1 MKTLLT
7 ITTALL
13 LSLSL
18 FGSELTL
25 TSYNIRLDLA
35 SDGPNRWDKR
45 KQQLANQVK
54 TLAPDIL
61 GIQEGLPQQVD
72 YLEDALEGYTH
83 IGVGRDDGIRQGEFS
98 ALYYRPADTELLATD
113 TFWLSETPDQPSY
126 GWGAHYRRICTYGHF
141 RDRQSGST
149 YWVFNTHLD
158 HEIPEARLN
167 GAKLILKRIQQL
179 VAPTEAYFL
188 MGDFNATPDSPPIEL
203 FAQHLK
209 DSRLERSTQTFGPEA
224 TFNGFDPQS
233 PPLNRIDYIFTSPK
247 TTVTSYA
254 VHSDL
259 IDQRYP
265 SDHFPVTVKASLPAY
280 LPYQLHVSKNKRHL
294 IDQNNKPF
302 FWLADTAWEL
312 FHRLELE
319 DATHYLDVRAAQG
332 FNVVQAVI
340 LAEQSGLT
348 VPNANGDLP
357 LHDLDPTRPNEAY
370 FQHVDAIVAAAN
382 ARGIVIGLLP
392 TWGDKFN
399 KKWGVGPEI
408 FTPENA
414 ETYGRF
420 LSKRYADASVVWI
433 LGGDRPPEE
442 QADYNI
448 INAMARGIRTAAGG
462 RHLITYHPSGMSS
475 SSHFFHDADW
485 LDFNMFQSGHSELNN
500 PNYKFLEKDLSLAP
514 AKPSFDGEPLYE
526 YIHINFKTENP
537 RFTEFHSRR
546 AGYWSLLAGA
556 LGHTYGHNSVWQMWS
571 PQQHPI
577 LGADVPWNEAIY
589 YPGSYQAG
597 YMKKFFESLD
607 WKDLRPARE
616 LLLDPATTVEK
627 HIGIAATEDH
637 SLIVAYIPHGQDFKI
652 ESTALKSI
660 NAARWFNP
668 RDGHSI
674 PFTHSQDG
682 RFNPPG
688 DEAPA
693 NDWLLVLSN

>member
-7 ITTALL
+7 IASAL

-25 TSYNIRLDLA
+25 TTYNIRLDLA
-35 SDGPNRWDKR
+35 SDGPNRWDNR

-54 TLAPDIL
+54 TLSPNIL
-61 GIQEGLPQQVD
+61 GIQEGLPHQVD
-72 YLEDALEGYTH
+72 YLETELKGYTH
-83 IGVGRDDGIRQGEFS
+83 IGVGRDDGSREGEFS
-98 ALYYRPADTELLATD
+98 AIYYRPTDTELLASD
-113 TFWLSETPDQPSY
+113 TFWLSETPDKPSY

-141 RDRQSGST
+141 RDRDTGST
-149 YWVFNTHLD
+149 YWVFNTHFD
-158 HEIPEARLN
+158 HEVPEARLN
-167 GAKLILKRIQQL
+167 GAKLILKQIDRL
-179 VAPTEAYFL
+179 VAPTEPYFL
-188 MGDFNATPDSPPIEL
+188 MGDLNATPDSAPIKLLSER
-203 FAQHLK
+203 LK
-209 DSRLERSTQTFGPEA
+209 DARLHSKGPVFGMDA
-224 TFNGFDPQS
+224 TFNGFISETVPQ
-233 PPLNRIDYIFTSPK
+233 NRIDYIFTSQEV
-247 TTVTSYA
+247 TVSSFAT
-254 VHSDL
+254 HSDMV
-259 IDQRYP
+259 DQRYP
-265 SDHFPVTVKASLPAY
+265 SDHFPVTATVKLRPY
-280 LPYQLHVSKNKRHL
+280 LPSQLHVSQTKRHL
-294 IDQNNKPF
+294 VDQNGQAF

-312 FHRLELE
+312 FHRLNFEQAE
-319 DATHYLDVRAAQG
+319 HYLDQRSSQG

-357 LHDLDPTRPNEAY
+357 LFDLDPTRPNEAY
-370 FQHVDAIVAAAN
+370 FQHVDAIISAAN
-382 ARGIVIGLLP
+382 ERGIVIGLLP

-408 FTPENA
+408 FTPANA
-414 ETYGRF
+414 EAYARF
-420 LSKRYADASVVWI
+420 LSQRYADASIVWI

-442 QADYNI
+442 QGDYDI
-448 INAMARGIRTAAGG
+448 INAMAHGIRAAAGG

-475 SSHFFHDADW
+475 SSKFFHDAKW
-485 LDFNMFQSGHSELNN
+485 LDFNMFQSGHGMLNN
-500 PNYKFLEKDLSLAP
+500 PNYNFIEKDLSLSP

-526 YIHINFKTENP
+526 YIHISFKTENP

-571 PQQHPI
+571 PKQHPV

-597 YMKKFFESLD
+597 YMRKAFESFN
-607 WKDLRPARE
+607 WQDLRPAQE
-616 LLLDPATTVEK
+616 LLLDPPTSVEE
-627 HIGIAATEDH
+627 HIGIAATEDK
-637 SLIVAYIPHGQDFKI
+637 SLIVAYLPNGQDFAL

-660 NAARWFNP
+660 KAASWFNP

-674 PFTHSQDG
+674 PFSLPQDG

-693 NDWLLVLSN
+693 NDWLLILSRN